1 MRRPSIAVKPTIRRV
16 LSMTRRK
23 STREAELPPVHQNE
37 LVPAIHRGEAGQIDQ
52 HLTFETLPDEV
63 LLEIFTQDR
72 LLSLKFPSLGPW
84 KWQRLAHVCRRWRF
98 LVFASPRRLELRLYY
113 TYQMPV
119 TQDLS
124 CWPPLPVAIFYPR
137 FLTSGPSDHKDEDNL
152 VAALEHRNRVCEINF
167 ALTSSLLAR
176 SSPLLQEPFP
186 ALEQLRLRSRD
197 SARRSLILPSAFL
210 GGSAPRLREIHLH
223 GIAFPALPQLLLSTH
238 HLVSLELDEIPRTE
252 SLSPRMLVNSLSAV
266 PQIQSLKLHFTSS
279 TSHPDQSDSR
289 QPSLATSSS
298 YIILTSL
305 AEFQFKGASEYLEDV
320 VSRLDTPALQ
330 NFCVTFFEQ
339 PVLEIPQLSLF
350 IGRTEQLRSPYKASI
365 QFLVTDVAITQQ
377 FQESSS
383 QPEFRLQLSCRDWG
397 RRVALLA
404 HMFRHLFPFLICVE
418 RLDIKALLL
427 STLRQQDQ
435 IDPTQWLEL
444 FRPFRGVKSLE
455 VTDAL
460 ARNIAS
466 ALEHSTEGTS
476 QDVFPALCDL
486 RLNRSRE
493 SFSASLTKFIV
504 ARQLSGRP
512 ISVHYRGGRLPD
524 HSGDG
529 DQNPLVPGD
538 LVE

>member
-1 MRRPSIAVKPTIRRV
+1 MLGTSRKFIPAMRRV

-23 STREAELPPVHQNE
+23 STREVELPPAHQNE
-37 LVPAIHRGEAGQIDQ
+37 LTPVIHRGESSQIDQ
-52 HLTFETLPDEV
+52 HVTFETLPDEV

-72 LLSLKFPSLGPW
+72 IISLKFPFLGPW
-84 KWQRLAHVCRRWRF
+84 KWQRLAHVCQRWRF
-98 LVFASPRRLELRLYY
+98 LVFASARRLELRLYY

-124 CWPPLPVAIFYPR
+124 CWPPLPIAIFYPR
-137 FLTSGPSDHKDEDNL
+137 FVTSGPSDHKDEDN
-152 VAALEHRNRVCEINF
+152 VIAALEHRDRVCEINF
-167 ALTSSLLAR
+167 GLTSSLLAR

-186 ALEQLRLRSRD
+186 ALEQLLLRSRD

-238 HLVSLELDEIPRTE
+238 HLVSLQLDEIPRTE
-252 SLSPRMLVNSLSAV
+252 SLSPQMLVNGLSAV
-266 PQIQSLKLHFTSS
+266 PLIQSLKLYFTSS
-279 TSHPDQSDSR
+279 TSHPDQSDPR
-289 QPSLATSSS
+289 QPSTSSS
-298 YIILTSL
+298 HTILTFL

-330 NFCVTFFEQ
+330 TFCVTFSEQ

-377 FQESSS
+377 FHESSS

-404 HMFRHLFPFLICVE
+404 HMFKQLFSFLICVE
-418 RLDIKALLL
+418 RLDIKSFLVL
-427 STLRQQDQ
+427 STRRQQDQ

-466 ALEHSTEGTS
+466 ALEHATEGMS

-486 RLNRSRE
+486 RLNRSRA
-493 SFSASLTKFIV
+493 SFSASIAKFIA

-512 ISVHYRGGRLPD
+512 VSVHYSGGRLPD
-524 HSGDG
+524 HSSDG
-529 DQNPLVPGD
+529 DQNLLVPGD
-538 LVE
+538 SVV

>member
-1 MRRPSIAVKPTIRRV
+1 MRLLSIAVKPTIRRV
-16 LSMTRRK
+16 LSITRQK
-23 STREAELPPVHQNE
+23 STREAEPPPVQQNE
-37 LVPAIHRGEAGQIDQ
+37 LMPAIRREEAGQIDQ
-52 HLTFETLPDEV
+52 HVAFETLPDEV

-72 LLSLKFPSLGPW
+72 LLTLKFPPLGPW

-137 FLTSGPSDHKDEDNL
+137 FLTSGHSDHKDEDN
-152 VAALEHRNRVCEINF
+152 VIAALEHRNRVCEINF
-167 ALTSSLLAR
+167 ALTCSLLER
-176 SSPLLQEPFP
+176 SAPLLQEPFP

-197 SARRSLILPSAFL
+197 SARKSLILPSAFL
-210 GGSAPRLREIHLH
+210 GGSAPRLREIHLR
-223 GIAFPALPQLLLSTH
+223 GIAFPALPQLLSSTH
-238 HLVSLELDEIPRTE
+238 HLVSLQLDETPRTE
-252 SLSPRMLVNSLSAV
+252 SISPQILINSLSAV
-266 PQIQSLKLHFTSS
+266 PQIQSLKLRFTSS
-279 TSHPDQSDSR
+279 TSQPDQRDPQ
-289 QPSLATSSS
+289 QPSTSSS
-298 YIILTSL
+298 YIILTFL
-305 AEFQFKGASEYLEDV
+305 TEFQFKGTSEYLEDL

-330 NFCVTFFEQ
+330 NFCITFSEQ

-350 IGRTEQLRSPYKASI
+350 IGRTEQLRSPHKASI

-383 QPEFRLQLSCRDWG
+383 QPEFRLQLSCRNWG

-404 HMFRHLFPFLICVE
+404 HLFRQLSPFLLCVE
-418 RLDIKALLL
+418 QLDIKAFHVL
-427 STLRQQDQ
+427 STRRQQDQ

-460 ARNIAS
+460 ARNIAL
-466 ALEHSTEGTS
+466 ALEHATEGMS

-493 SFSASLTKFIV
+493 SFSASITKFIV

-512 ISVHYRGGRLPD
+512 ISVHYRGEHSPD
-524 HSGDG
+524 HSSDG
-529 DQNPLVPGD
+529 DQNLLVHGD
-538 LVE
+538 SVE